1 MGFKAWLRD
10 FLGQEKE
17 LYVDGQIAAS
27 TAADQLA
34 LSIYAD
40 KLAIQKIAQ
49 TVAKCELVTFEKN
62 VRTKKDEWYLWNV
75 EPNANQ
81 NGAQF
86 KYKLVEK
93 LLKDGK
99 ALVVEVNGNLYI
111 ADNYNYHNEYAI
123 REHYFDNV
131 QVNDLTFSG
140 TFPMSQVIFL
150 QYDNQEINKWLQLL
164 LAQYDKLLTIS
175 MSKYRRSGGRKGF
188 MRLGAAREGNEEK
201 NNKIE
206 DNLSNRLKRFYDSEN
221 AILVLNKGMEYTPD
235 NSEGSKR
242 TASEVNDIKAV
253 SHEIFSR
260 VAQARSIPMAVL
272 LGENNDTS
280 AAHDVFFEEA
290 IKPILELISTEI
302 QRKRFGKDMVINGTY
317 AKFDMS
323 GAKYINVLKEASNI
337 DKLLACG
344 MYSIDQLLDKV
355 DDPPINTKWSTSHF
369 ITKNYQLIT
378 TAYSEK
384 GGENGEG
391 T

>member
-1 MGFKAWLRD
+1 MGLRAWLRD

-17 LYVDGQIAAS
+17 LYVDGQVATSAV
-27 TAADQLA
+27 ADQLA

-40 KLAIQKIAQ
+40 KLAIQKIAR
-49 TVAKCELVTFEKN
+49 TVAKCEIATYDKN
-62 VRTKKDEWYLWNV
+62 RRIKKDEWYLWNV

-99 ALVVEVNGNLYI
+99 ALIIDVNDNLYI
-111 ADNYNYHNEYAI
+111 ADSYNYHDEYAI
-123 REHYFDNV
+123 REHYFDQV

-140 TFPMSQVIFL
+140 TFPMSQVLFF
-150 QYDNQEINKWLQLL
+150 QYDNQRINDWLKVL
-164 LAQYDKLLTIS
+164 LAQYDKLLSIS

-188 MRLGAAREGNEEK
+188 MRINSAREGNEERNAK
-201 NNKIE
+201 VSENF
-206 DNLSNRLKRFYDSEN
+206 SNSLKKFYDSEN
-221 AILVLNKGMEYTPD
+221 AVLMLNKGMEYTPD

-253 SHEIFSR
+253 SHEIYSR
-260 VAQARSIPMAVL
+260 VAQAYSIPLAVL

-290 IKPILELISTEI
+290 IKPLLDLIDTEI
-302 QRKRFGKDMVINGTY
+302 QRKRYGKQKILTGTY
-317 AKFDMS
+317 AQFDMS
-323 GAKYINVLKEASNI
+323 NAKYINVFKEAANA

-344 MYSIDQLLDKV
+344 MYSIDELLHKTGDM
-355 DDPPINTKWSTSHF
+355 PLGTEWSTAHF
-369 ITKNYQLIT
+369 ITKNYQLIN
-378 TAYSEK
+378 TAYSTE